1 MAGKSRIDAV
11 RARNRAA
18 LLAALR
24 RGGARSRTALA
35 ADTGLSGA
43 TVSAI
48 GAQMLAEGLIAPA
61 EIVADPAEAAAA
73 AESPAR
79 GRPQAPLG
87 LNPARASVVA
97 AVISARAVTVALAD
111 YAGRLVARA
120 EGPPLPRD
128 ACAAALTAAL
138 IARID
143 ALRLHAATI
152 GSGDPPLRALTV
164 AVQGVTDAE
173 ARRVLWSPVLDAQGV
188 DFAAPLGARYGAP
201 VAVVNDCAM
210 SATALARRQPAL
222 GPDFAVILVGPGVGM
237 GLVLGGALV
246 EGRRSSAMEFGHM
259 THQPGGA
266 PCACGRLGCVEAYAA
281 DYAILRA
288 AGRQACGDAD
298 ALAAEARAGDGAA
311 RAAFSVAG
319 AALGYGLGRLFA
331 LVGPVKVALIGPG
344 ARAADLIEPA
354 MRAALEAALAPALS
368 APLSLTLAPDET
380 ALALEGAALHA
391 LQGLDAGY
399 SAGAPAPKAAAGKP
413 GARKATMQGA
423 AK

>member
-24 RGGARSRTALA
+24 RGGALSRTALA
-35 ADTGLSGA
+35 AQTGLSGA

-61 EIVADPAEAAAA
+61 TAVADPAGQD

-79 GRPQAPLG
+79 GRPQAPLR

-97 AVISARAVTVALAD
+97 AVVSARAVSLSLAD
-111 YAGRLVARA
+111 YAGGVIARA

-128 ACAAALTAAL
+128 ADGAHLTAEVA
-138 IARID
+138 ARID
-143 ALRLHAATI
+143 ALRLGARAA
-152 GSGDPPLRALTV
+152 PPLGALTL
-164 AVQGVTDAE
+164 AVQGVTDAQ
-173 ARRVLWSPVLDAQGV
+173 ARRVLWSPVLAAQGV
-188 DFAAPLGARYGAP
+188 DFAGPLGARYGAP

-210 SATALARRQPAL
+210 SATALARRDPAL

-237 GLVLGGALV
+237 GLVLGGALA

-259 THQPGGA
+259 THLPGGA
-266 PCACGRLGCVEAYAA
+266 LCACGRRGCVEAYAA

-288 AGRQACGDAD
+288 AGRDAGGDAD
-298 ALAAEARAGDGAA
+298 ALAREARAGEA
-311 RAAFSVAG
+311 RARGAFAAAG
-319 AALGYGLGRLFA
+319 EALGYGLGRLFA

-368 APLSLTLAPDET
+368 APLSLTLEPDET

-399 SAGAPAPKAAAGKP
+399 SAGAAAPETV
-413 GARKATMQGA
+413 RGA
-423 AK
+423 AE

>member
-24 RGGARSRTALA
+24 RGGALSRTALA
-35 ADTGLSGA
+35 AETRLSGA

-48 GAQMLAEGLIAPA
+48 GAQMLSEGLIAPA
-61 EIVADPAEAAAA
+61 DPADPADPA
-73 AESPAR
+73 AEQPAR
-79 GRPQAPLG
+79 GRPQAPLR
-87 LNPARASVVA
+87 LSPARASVVA
-97 AVISARAVTVALAD
+97 AVVSARAVSLSLAD
-111 YAGRLVARA
+111 YAGGVIARDQ
-120 EGPPLPRD
+120 GPPLPRD
-128 ACAAALTAAL
+128 AGAARLTDEIA
-138 IARID
+138 ARID
-143 ALRLHAATI
+143 ALRTRSRAA
-152 GSGDPPLRALTV
+152 PPLGALTI
-164 AVQGVTDAE
+164 AVQGVTDAA

-188 DFAAPLGARYGAP
+188 DFAGPLSARYGAP

-210 SATALARRQPAL
+210 SAAALARRDPAL

-288 AGRQACGDAD
+288 AGRDPEGDAD

-331 LVGPVKVALIGPG
+331 LVGPVRVALIGPG
-344 ARAADLIEPA
+344 ARAADLIGPA

-368 APLSLTLAPDET
+368 APLSLTLEPDEI

-399 SAGAPAPKAAAGKP
+399 SAGVAA
-413 GARKATMQGA
+413 RATSRGA
-423 AK
+423 AE

>member
-11 RARNRAA
+11 RARNRAL

-61 EIVADPAEAAAA
+61 DPADPA
-73 AESPAR
+73 AEHPVR
-79 GRPQAPLG
+79 GRPQAPLR
-87 LNPARASVVA
+87 LSPARASVVA
-97 AVISARAVTVALAD
+97 AVVSARAVSLSLAD
-111 YAGRLVARA
+111 YAGGVIARA
-120 EGPPLPRD
+120 EGPPLARAAGAD
-128 ACAAALTAAL
+128 ALAAAL
-138 IARID
+138 IDRID
-143 ALRLHAATI
+143 ALRADCRAA
-152 GSGDPPLRALTV
+152 PPLGGLTI
-164 AVQGVTDAE
+164 AVQGVTDAA

-188 DFAAPLGARYGAP
+188 DFAGPLGARYGVP

-210 SATALARRQPAL
+210 SAALLARREPAL

-259 THQPGGA
+259 THLPGGA
-266 PCACGRLGCVEAYAA
+266 PCACGRLGCIEAYAA

-288 AGRQACGDAD
+288 AGRDPLGDAD
-298 ALAAEARAGDGAA
+298 ALAQDARAGDAGA
-311 RAAFSVAG
+311 RAAFAVAG
-319 AALGYGLGRLFA
+319 EALGYGLGRLFA
-331 LVGPVKVALIGPG
+331 LVGPVRVALIGPG

-391 LQGLDAGY
+391 LQGLDAGF
-399 SAGAPAPKAAAGKP
+399 SAGV
-413 GARKATMQGA
+413 GARATIRGA
-423 AK
+423 AE